1 MNTEQIG
8 VSVVMPAYNASKT
21 VARAIKSVLSQS
33 HGQLELILVDDC
45 SADNTM
51 QILQG
56 FAAADDRVRLYRNE
70 KNSGVAQTRNRG
82 VAEAKYDWIA
92 FLDSDDYWEPE
103 KLERQLA
110 AVTRTEGTS
119 LCFTGSAFIDE
130 MENRSDYLLRV
141 PERVTFAELLK
152 QNVISCSSVLVR
164 RELMLQHPMQ
174 DGRNIHEDYATW
186 LRILRQIPHAVGV
199 DEPLLV
205 YQISSGSKSGNKMKA
220 AMMQWRTYR
229 VARIPLPRAAWSF
242 AAYAFRSVRKYKKIK
257 SGYSASDTGKE
268 QAVP

>member
-1 MNTEQIG
+1 MHTEHIG

-21 VARAIKSVLSQS
+21 VARAIGSVLSQS
-33 HGQLELILVDDC
+33 HRKLELILVDDC
-45 SADNTM
+45 STDDTLR
-51 QILQG
+51 IV
-56 FAAADDRVRLYRNE
+56 AALAGADDRVRLYRNE

-92 FLDSDDYWEPE
+92 FLDSDDLWEPE
-103 KLERQLA
+103 KLERQLTVLA
-110 AVTRTEGTS
+110 EDPSAS

-130 MENRSDYLLRV
+130 AGNRSDYQLRV
-141 PERVTFAELLK
+141 PERVTFSDILK

-174 DGRNIHEDYATW
+174 GSRDIHEDYATW
-186 LRILRQIPHAVGV
+186 LRILRQIPNAVGI

-205 YQISSGSKSGNKMKA
+205 YQISTGSKSGNKLKA

-229 VARIPLPRAAWSF
+229 MARIPLPRAVWSF
-242 AAYAFRSVRKYKKIK
+242 AAYAFLSARKYKKIK
-257 SGYSASDTGKE
+257 SGYSTSDTGKE